1 MMQKYLELLKYDRNK
16 GYNKHRGL
24 FFSINSEML
33 YNELSVCIEKIKEN
47 QELKNGITV
56 TREYYRKNYDGQKCV
71 FMLDLGIVMSDIF
84 IMLLYVIVGV
94 IIGILAKARKAL
106 DKYIEKSRGIGN

>member
-1 MMQKYLELLKYDRNK
+1 
-16 GYNKHRGL
+16 
-24 FFSINSEML
+24 ML

-71 FMLDLGIVMSDIF
+71 FMLDLGDSD
-84 IMLLYVIVGV
+84 
-94 IIGILAKARKAL
+94 
-106 DKYIEKSRGIGN
+106 E